1 MPLKKLAAIF
11 IRIMEETV
19 QNRKMEERRKKIK
32 VNNEQGFQ
40 TQYFLKS
47 VQTKRVNDYHLT
59 KVL

>member
-1 MPLKKLAAIF
+1 
-11 IRIMEETV
+11 
-19 QNRKMEERRKKIK
+19 MEERRKKIK